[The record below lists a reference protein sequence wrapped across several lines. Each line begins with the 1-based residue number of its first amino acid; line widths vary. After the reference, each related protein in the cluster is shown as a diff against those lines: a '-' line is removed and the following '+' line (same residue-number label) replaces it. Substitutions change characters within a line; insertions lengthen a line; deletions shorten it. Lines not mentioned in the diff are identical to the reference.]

1 MEKQFARDKLEE
13 LEQKRRFMSWLR
25 LEIRKM
31 CVMKDYANMES
42 LLNVALEVE
51 QILVELSE
59 IIFELLKEKHEENL
73 NVGETTMEK

>member
-1 MEKQFARDKLEE
+1 
-13 LEQKRRFMSWLR
+13 
-25 LEIRKM
+25 M